1 MSKIYPLLESM
12 EQTGNEP
19 VLALKQRAGAI
30 VLEGSK
36 FEPQWSCIDNIFIYL
51 SIFLCIIFPPS
62 ICCMISII
70 PEYQRAVILRLGK
83 LTGREKGPGMFCV
96 IPCVDDIRTVDKRT
110 KTFDVPPQEVL
121 TKDSV
126 TIRIDAVVYYRISD
140 ATMSVANVKN
150 ADAATHLLAQTTLRN
165 ILGTQSLA
173 EVMQGRE
180 EISREISDILDK
192 ATDIWGIKVERVEIK
207 DVKLPPQL
215 QRAMAA
221 EAEASRD
228 AKAKVIAAEGE
239 MNSSKKLKE
248 AADIMSSAPNAIQ
261 LRYLQTLAAIS
272 SERNS
277 TIMFPLPIEMMN
289 R

>member
-12 EQTGNEP
+12 EQTGYEP
-19 VLALKQRAGAI
+19 IQALKQRAGAI
-30 VLEGSK
+30 VVEGSQ
-36 FEPQWSCIDNIFIYL
+36 FEPKWSCIDNFFIWF
-51 SIFLCIIFPPS
+51 SIFLCCIFPPS
-62 ICCMISII
+62 ICFMISII

-180 EISREISDILDK
+180 EISREISEILDK

-248 AADIMSSAPNAIQ
+248 AADIMSTAPNAIQ